1 MTSCRESGNSNL
13 DLFLSDQPCAP
24 DYTARGVMET
34 DMIGDRA
41 IKKRQHFVP
50 QFYLRRF
57 ATLEPSEV
65 IWTYDTMTGDV
76 RPSTVDA
83 TAFERYL
90 YAVTLEDGTR
100 LNDLEDFLA
109 DIEGSGAPV
118 LAKLISGAPIS
129 DQERANFASFMATMY
144 VRTDAF
150 RHEYATLAMNLA
162 QLQIYAT
169 ASHDGAFR
177 TFAKRY
183 QQDHGPMSGEEIAF
197 MRDVMRR
204 PQDFTISVD
213 KEWTLRA
220 FMACETLAPIF
231 DRMRWTVMR
240 TSGQHF
246 FVTSDNPVVFK
257 VPRDYQNRL
266 LGNSLKHP
274 KVEVTFPLSSAT
286 CLLATWDADNPT
298 LCNVEP
304 EDVKFANRVR
314 SVYARRFLF
323 ARQRDS
329 GILRL
334 AMKYKDTKTG
344 TRLEGFGPPEYSPVE
359 LRRTKQRD

>member
-1 MTSCRESGNSNL
+1 
-13 DLFLSDQPCAP
+13 
-24 DYTARGVMET
+24 MET
-34 DMIGDRA
+34 DIIPDRPT
-41 IKKRQHFVP
+41 KKRQHFVP
-50 QFYLRRF
+50 EFYLRRF

-65 IWTYDTMTGDV
+65 IWTYDTMTADV
-76 RPSTVDA
+76 RSSMVSA
-83 TAFERYL
+83 TAFEKYL
-90 YAVTLEDGTR
+90 YSVTLEDGTR

-109 DIEGSGAPV
+109 NVEGLGAPV
-118 LAKLISGAPIS
+118 LDKLIAGARLS

-150 RHEYATLAMNLA
+150 RHQYATLAMNLA

-169 ASHDGAFR
+169 ASHDGAFK

-183 QQDHGPMSGEEIAF
+183 QQDHGPMNDDEIAF
-197 MRDVMRR
+197 MRDVMRS

-220 FMACETLAPIF
+220 FAACEEFAPIF

-246 FVTSDNPVVFK
+246 FVTSDNPVSFK
-257 VPRDYQNRL
+257 VPRDFQNRL
-266 LGNSLKHP
+266 SGNGLMHP
-274 KVEVTFPLSSAT
+274 EVEVTFPLSSAT
-286 CLLATWDADNPT
+286 CLLATWKAGVPT
-298 LCNVEP
+298 RCDVEP
-304 EDVKFANRVR
+304 EHVKHANRVR

-323 ARQRDS
+323 ARERDS

-334 AMKYKDTKTG
+334 AMKYKDAKTG
-344 TRLEGFGPPEYSPVE
+344 TRLAGFGPTEYSPVE
-359 LRRTKQRD
+359 LRRSKARV